1 MHAWPDYCTKGRFAP
16 SGPLPFGIRDNSAL
30 YSDPAPALP
39 VTSPLRRAALAL
51 VLALLGLLGRLPLR
65 FYHALGAVLGQLA
78 YRFSPKFAE
87 RLRDNLRCSGVCE
100 DKAAYRRVLRANI
113 AETGKQAIEFIAL
126 WFRPERSAAA
136 LVRSC
141 RGEDEV
147 LAAYRE
153 GKGVILLTPHLG
165 CFEVSAIYA
174 AQRFPITVLYRPPR
188 VAWLE
193 PIIVAGR
200 GRGNEKLAPANLKG
214 VRSLFRAVK
223 SGEALGI
230 LPDQAPSKGE
240 GIWVDFFGRPA
251 YTMTLVGR
259 LWETTQPA
267 VFVAAA
273 LRRPRGEGFDIVV
286 RRVQGD
292 LSGREGARRINAAVE
307 DAVRLCPEQYLW
319 GYHRYKTPAGA
330 PPPAQPLEGSRC

>member
-1 MHAWPDYCTKGRFAP
+1 
-16 SGPLPFGIRDNSAL
+16 
-30 YSDPAPALP
+30 
-39 VTSPLRRAALAL
+39 VTSSLRRAALAV

-65 FYHALGAVLGQLA
+65 LYHALGVVLGRLA
-78 YRFSPKFAE
+78 YRFSPNYAE
-87 RLRDNLRCSGVCE
+87 RMRDNLRCSAVCKDDTE
-100 DKAAYRRVLRANI
+100 YQRVLRANI
-113 AETGKQAIEFIAL
+113 EETGKQAIEFIAL
-126 WFRPERSAAA
+126 WFRPEQSAAA

-141 RGEDEV
+141 QGEDEV

-188 VAWLE
+188 VSWLE

-200 GRGNEKLAPANLKG
+200 GRGNEKLAAANLKG
-214 VRSLFRAVK
+214 VRMLFKALK
-223 SGEALGI
+223 GGEALGI

-259 LWETTQPA
+259 LWETTHPA

-273 LRRPRGEGFDIVV
+273 VRRPRGEGFDIIV
-286 RRVQGD
+286 RRVEGD
-292 LSGREGARRINAAVE
+292 LAGADGARRINAAVE

-330 PPPAQPLEGSRC
+330 PPPQTQPVETPP